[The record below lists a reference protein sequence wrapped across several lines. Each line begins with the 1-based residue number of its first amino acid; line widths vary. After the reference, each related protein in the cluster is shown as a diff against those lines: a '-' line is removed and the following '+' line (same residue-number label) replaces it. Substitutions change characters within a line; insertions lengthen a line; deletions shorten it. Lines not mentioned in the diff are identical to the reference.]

1 MKNMCNED
9 PEEISREISLLYCSK
24 KQGKP
29 CDRIVLRPKW
39 QEDSLGMLRQGEQRN
54 ERVRQHRKQYDRGS
68 KPYVL
73 QSTFPVLERTNSIA
87 ILFTDMLTICSK
99 GNVDPTQR
107 KSQAEPEIRDMQRGI
122 SSGGSKSSGL
132 LGPLLVSKLDL

>member
-1 MKNMCNED
+1 MMNMCNED
-9 PEEISREISLLYCSK
+9 PEETSREIGLLYCSE

-54 ERVRQHRKQYDRGS
+54 ERVRQHRKQSDRGS

-99 GNVDPTQR
+99 GNVDPLNASRKRSQR
-107 KSQAEPEIRDMQRGI
+107 
-122 SSGGSKSSGL
+122 
-132 LGPLLVSKLDL
+132 LVTCSEESHLVVVKVPVSWGRYW